1 MSNLDDINLR
11 QYLPAVLVTVFFA
24 LLACPLARGA
34 EPEYSNQRIVAE
46 VIAAEAGGESEIGM
60 RAVACVIANRARAQH
75 KTPYQI
81 VTAKNQ
87 FYGLTAKNREKLY
100 RQVKPIADKL
110 AARIMSLPD
119 ITGGALYFR
128 TARERVFPW
137 CKIRT
142 VKIGKHIFYK

>member
-1 MSNLDDINLR
+1 MHNLNPRIFI
-11 QYLPAVLVTVFFA
+11 PAVA
-24 LLACPLARGA
+24 LMTLIIASLAASLARGEDEA
-34 EPEYSNQRIVAE
+34 GIVAS
-46 VIAAEAGGESEIGM
+46 VIAAEAAGEGEPGM
-60 RAVACVIANRARAQH
+60 RAVACVIANRARAQG
-75 KTPYQI
+75 KTAYQI

-100 RQVKPIADKL
+100 RQVKSIADNL

-119 ITGGALYFR
+119 ITSGALYFR
-128 TARERVFPW
+128 TAKERLFPW